1 MEFEC
6 DSDGST
12 DMGDESELEPDTNDD
27 DTQMQL
33 DRQLYEPEPNAP
45 TNESTTN
52 APIEQLEA
60 RIYQEHLA
68 KLHIDIKARAQ
79 IPTKPAYQKLYRMW
93 PLRPFSVRSVPDS
106 VQSPIHYFELFGLQ
120 RFGHP

>member
-12 DMGDESELEPDTNDD
+12 DMGDESELKPDTNDD

-52 APIEQLEA
+52 APIEQLES
-60 RIYQEHLA
+60 R
-68 KLHIDIKARAQ
+68 
-79 IPTKPAYQKLYRMW
+79 LY
-93 PLRPFSVRSVPDS
+93 
-106 VQSPIHYFELFGLQ
+106 
-120 RFGHP
+120 